1 MSVFQ
6 NAQWIFV
13 DGVSADVRDRYFN
26 YQSTFTLNNPRDA
39 TLYISAYSQ
48 YAVYLNGQ
56 FVNCGQ
62 MAGYEHLQFYDTL
75 DITDFLVPGENTL
88 LVQQYVCGADFST
101 EHKQI
106 PGVIFALYNENT
118 PVLVSSPDCLS
129 RPNHRYLKNEEPIS
143 AQLNFNFEYDANQPE
158 ASFAPSIPAAKEQ
171 HLVPRPIKKLDI
183 LPPTEGKIVAQGL
196 FRENDAS
203 LPKAQRMHTAWL
215 SAFRHDKLG
224 DGTTWTIPK
233 DRTADGIYLIS
244 DLGGESAG
252 LLTFSLDVPKE
263 TEILIGF
270 GEHLDDL
277 RVRSAIG
284 GRNFCLRYIAKP
296 GHNEFFHPFLR
307 LGLRYL
313 QLHVYADSFTLHQLA
328 IRQTV
333 YPLNYLP
340 IPTDDG
346 FFRKVYEVG
355 RKTLHL
361 CMHEHY
367 EDCPWREQSLYTMD
381 SRVQMLCG
389 YYAFGEYAFPRASLR
404 LMAHSLREDKMLEL
418 CAPGKVP
425 VNIPSFTA
433 VYLRQIL
440 EYTQFSKDFTLA
452 EEVFDVMKTIVDG
465 FLSRIDKTGL
475 PPLYH
480 GQAAWN
486 FYEWQPGL
494 NGYDRH
500 ETDVYECP
508 WGAFVS
514 DSLHCFAQVCQM
526 LRPELADI
534 YLSAR
539 DKLNQVLHQTFFDEK
554 TGAYLTR
561 LGDAAPRHTLTQAL
575 MLYIGAVPQEHADRV
590 AQAITAGQLIPSSV
604 SMSIYVYEALLKL
617 GNSFRDYVLSHIRQT
632 WTTMLYTGTDTFWE
646 TIVGADD
653 FYFAGSLCH
662 GWASVPIYI
671 MNHYNLW

>member
-1 MSVFQ
+1 MSVFH
-6 NAQWIFV
+6 NAQWIFAA
-13 DGVSADVRDRYFN
+13 GVKPDVVDRYFD
-26 YQSTFTLNNPRDA
+26 YQTTFSLAEPADTK
-39 TLYISAYSQ
+39 LYISAYSQ
-48 YAVYLNGQ
+48 YAVYLNGT
-56 FVNCGQ
+56 FVDCGQ
-62 MAGYEHLQFYDTL
+62 MPGYEHLQFYDTL
-75 DITDFLVPGENTL
+75 EISDYLVPGENTL
-88 LVQQYVCGADFST
+88 LIRQYVCGADFST
-101 EHKQI
+101 EHRQI
-106 PGVIFALYNENT
+106 PGVIFSLYNGET
-118 PVLVSSPDCLS
+118 QILVSSPDCLS
-129 RPNHRYLKNEEPIS
+129 RPNPGYLENGEVVTV
-143 AQLNFNFEYDANQPE
+143 QLNFNFEYDANRPE
-158 ASFAPSIPAAKEQ
+158 ADFSPSVAANKEQ
-171 HLVPRPIKKLDI
+171 HLVPRPIRKLDI
-183 LPPTEGKIVAQGL
+183 LPPKEGKIVAQGL
-196 FRENDAS
+196 FRENDPT
-203 LPKAQRMHTAWL
+203 LRKAERMLTAWL
-215 SAFRHDKLG
+215 SAFRNDKLG
-224 DGTTWTIPK
+224 DGKTWRIPEG
-233 DRTADGIYLIS
+233 RIADGIYLVS
-244 DLGGESAG
+244 DLGGEQAG
-252 LLTFSLDVPKE
+252 LLTFSLDVEKE

-313 QLHVYADSFTLHQLA
+313 QLHVYADCFILHQLA
-328 IRQTV
+328 IRPTV

-340 IPTDDG
+340 IPTEDG

-355 RKTLHL
+355 RNTLHL

-367 EDCPWREQSLYTMD
+367 EDCPWREQSLYAMD

-433 VYLRQIL
+433 VYIRQIL
-440 EYTQFSKDFTLA
+440 EYTQFSKDLSLA

-465 FLSRIDKTGL
+465 FLSRVNKTGL

-486 FYEWQPGL
+486 FYEWKQGL
-494 NGYDRH
+494 DGFERH

-514 DSLHCFAQVCQM
+514 DSLGCFAQLCQM
-526 LRPELADI
+526 LRPELTDT

-539 DKLNQVLHQTFFDEK
+539 DKLNQVLHQTFFDEA

-561 LGDAAPRHTLTQAL
+561 LGDDAPRHTLTQAL
-575 MLYIGAVPQEHADRV
+575 MLYIGAVPQAYISQV
-590 AQAITAGQLIPSSV
+590 AQAITGKQLIPASV

-617 GNSFRDYVLSHIRQT
+617 GDSFRDYVLSHIRQT
-632 WTTMLYTGTDTFWE
+632 WTTMLYSGFDTFWE
-646 TIVGADD
+646 TIDGADD

-671 MNHYNLW
+671 MNHYHLW

>member
-6 NAQWIFV
+6 NAQWIFAA
-13 DGVSADVRDRYFN
+13 GVKPDVVDRYFD
-26 YQSTFTLNNPRDA
+26 YQTTFSLAEPADTK
-39 TLYISAYSQ
+39 LYISAYSQ
-48 YAVYLNGQ
+48 YAVYLNGT
-56 FVNCGQ
+56 FVDCGQ
-62 MAGYEHLQFYDTL
+62 MPGYEHLQFYDTL
-75 DITDFLVPGENTL
+75 EISDYLVPGENTL
-88 LVQQYVCGADFST
+88 LIRQYVCGADFST
-101 EHKQI
+101 EHRQI
-106 PGVIFALYNENT
+106 PGVIFALYNGET
-118 PVLVSSPDCLS
+118 QILVSSPECLS
-129 RPNHRYLKNEEPIS
+129 RPNPGYLENGEVVTV
-143 AQLNFNFEYDANQPE
+143 QLNFNFEYDANRPE
-158 ASFAPSIPAAKEQ
+158 ADFAPSVAANKEQ
-171 HLVPRPIKKLDI
+171 HLVPRPIRKLDI
-183 LPPTEGKIVAQGL
+183 LPPKEGKIVAQGL
-196 FRENDAS
+196 FRENDPT
-203 LPKAQRMHTAWL
+203 LRKAERMLTAWL
-215 SAFRHDKLG
+215 SAFRNDKLG
-224 DGTTWTIPK
+224 DGKTWRIPEG
-233 DRTADGIYLIS
+233 RIADGIYLVS
-244 DLGGESAG
+244 DLGGEQAG
-252 LLTFSLDVPKE
+252 LLTFSLDVEKE

-277 RVRSAIG
+277 RVRTAIG

-313 QLHVYADSFTLHQLA
+313 QLHVYADRFTLHQLA
-328 IRQTV
+328 IRPTV

-340 IPTDDG
+340 IPTEDG

-355 RKTLHL
+355 RNTLHL

-367 EDCPWREQSLYTMD
+367 EDCPWREQSLYAMD

-433 VYLRQIL
+433 VYIRQIL
-440 EYTQFSKDFTLA
+440 EYTQFSKDLSLA

-465 FLSRIDKTGL
+465 FLSRVNETGL

-486 FYEWQPGL
+486 FYEWKPGL
-494 NGYDRH
+494 DGFERH

-514 DSLHCFAQVCQM
+514 DSLGCFAQLCQM
-526 LRPELADI
+526 LRPELTDT

-539 DKLNQVLHQTFFDEK
+539 DKLNQVLHQTFFDEA

-561 LGDAAPRHTLTQAL
+561 LGDDAPRHTLTQAL
-575 MLYIGAVPQEHADRV
+575 MLYIGAVPQELTHRV
-590 AQAITAGQLIPSSV
+590 AQAITGKQLIPASV

-617 GNSFRDYVLSHIRQT
+617 GDSFRDYVLSHIRQT
-632 WTTMLYTGTDTFWE
+632 WTTMLYSGFDTFWE
-646 TIVGADD
+646 TIDGADD

-671 MNHYNLW
+671 MNHYHLW

>member
-6 NAQWIFV
+6 NAQWIFAA
-13 DGVSADVRDRYFN
+13 GVKPDVVDRYFD
-26 YQSTFTLNNPRDA
+26 YQTTFSLAEPADTK
-39 TLYISAYSQ
+39 LYISAYSQ
-48 YAVYLNGQ
+48 YAVYLNGT
-56 FVNCGQ
+56 FVDCGQ
-62 MAGYEHLQFYDTL
+62 MPGYEHLQFYDTL
-75 DITDFLVPGENTL
+75 EISDYLVPGENTL
-88 LVQQYVCGADFST
+88 LIRQYVCGADFST
-101 EHKQI
+101 EHRQI
-106 PGVIFALYNENT
+106 PGVIFALYNGET
-118 PVLVSSPDCLS
+118 QILVSSPECLS
-129 RPNHRYLKNEEPIS
+129 RPNPGYLENGEVVTV
-143 AQLNFNFEYDANQPE
+143 QLNFNFEYDANRPE
-158 ASFAPSIPAAKEQ
+158 ADFAPSVAANKEQ
-171 HLVPRPIKKLDI
+171 HLVPRPIRKLDI
-183 LPPTEGKIVAQGL
+183 LPPKEGKIVAQGL
-196 FRENDAS
+196 FRENDPT
-203 LPKAQRMHTAWL
+203 LRKAERMLTAWL
-215 SAFRHDKLG
+215 SAFRNDKLG
-224 DGTTWTIPK
+224 DGKTWRIPEG
-233 DRTADGIYLIS
+233 RIADGIYLVS
-244 DLGGESAG
+244 DLGGEQAG
-252 LLTFSLDVPKE
+252 LLTFSLDVEKE

-313 QLHVYADSFTLHQLA
+313 QLHVYADCFTLHQLA
-328 IRQTV
+328 IRPTV

-340 IPTDDG
+340 IPTEDG

-355 RKTLHL
+355 RNTLHL

-367 EDCPWREQSLYTMD
+367 EDCPWREQSLYAMD

-433 VYLRQIL
+433 VYIRQIL
-440 EYTQFSKDFTLA
+440 EYTQFSKDLSLA

-465 FLSRIDKTGL
+465 FLSRVNETGL
-475 PPLYH
+475 PPLYR

-486 FYEWQPGL
+486 FYEWKQGL
-494 NGYDRH
+494 DGFERH

-514 DSLHCFAQVCQM
+514 DSLGCFAQLCQM
-526 LRPELADI
+526 LRPELTDT

-539 DKLNQVLHQTFFDEK
+539 DKLNQVLHQTFFDEA

-561 LGDAAPRHTLTQAL
+561 LGDSAPRHTLTQAL
-575 MLYIGAVPQEHADRV
+575 MLYAGAVPQAYLSQV
-590 AQAITAGQLIPSSV
+590 AQAITGKQLIPASV

-617 GNSFRDYVLSHIRQT
+617 GDSFRDYVLSHIRQT
-632 WTTMLYTGTDTFWE
+632 WTTMLYSGFDTFWE
-646 TIVGADD
+646 TIDGADD

-671 MNHYNLW
+671 MNHYHLW

>member
-6 NAQWIFV
+6 NAQWIFA
-13 DGVSADVRDRYFN
+13 ADVKPDLVDRYFD
-26 YQSTFTLNNPRDA
+26 YQTAFSLAEPADTK
-39 TLYISAYSQ
+39 LYISAYSQ
-48 YAVYLNGQ
+48 YAVYLNGT
-56 FVNCGQ
+56 FVDCGQ
-62 MAGYEHLQFYDTL
+62 MPGYEHLQFYDTL
-75 DITDFLVPGENTL
+75 EISDYLVPGENTL
-88 LVQQYVCGADFST
+88 LIRQYVCGADFST
-101 EHKQI
+101 EHRQI
-106 PGVIFALYNENT
+106 PGVIFSLYNGET
-118 PVLVSSPDCLS
+118 QILVSSPECLS
-129 RPNHRYLKNEEPIS
+129 RPNPGYLENGEVVTV
-143 AQLNFNFEYDANQPE
+143 QLNFNFEYDANRPE
-158 ASFAPSIPAAKEQ
+158 ADFSPSVAANKEQ
-171 HLVPRPIKKLDI
+171 HLVPRPIRKLDI
-183 LPPTEGKIVAQGL
+183 LPPKEGKIVAQGL
-196 FRENDAS
+196 FRENDPT
-203 LPKAQRMHTAWL
+203 LRKAERMLTAWL
-215 SAFRHDKLG
+215 SAFRNDKLG
-224 DGTTWTIPK
+224 DGKTWRIPEG
-233 DRTADGIYLIS
+233 RIADGIYLVS
-244 DLGGESAG
+244 DLGGEQAG
-252 LLTFSLDVPKE
+252 LLTFSLDVEKE

-313 QLHVYADSFTLHQLA
+313 QLHVYADCFTLHQLA
-328 IRQTV
+328 IRPTV

-340 IPTDDG
+340 IPTEDG

-355 RKTLHL
+355 RNTLHL

-367 EDCPWREQSLYTMD
+367 EDCPWREQSLYAMD

-433 VYLRQIL
+433 VYIRQIL
-440 EYTQFSKDFTLA
+440 EYTQFSKDLSLA
-452 EEVFDVMKTIVDG
+452 EEVFDVMKAIVDG
-465 FLSRIDKTGL
+465 FLSRVNETGL

-486 FYEWQPGL
+486 FYEWKQGL
-494 NGYDRH
+494 DGFERH

-514 DSLHCFAQVCQM
+514 DSLGCFAQLCQM
-526 LRPELADI
+526 LRPELTDT

-539 DKLNQVLHQTFFDEK
+539 DKLNQVLHQTFFDEA

-561 LGDAAPRHTLTQAL
+561 LGDDAPRHTLTQAL
-575 MLYIGAVPQEHADRV
+575 MLYIGAVPQAHTHRV
-590 AQAITAGQLIPSSV
+590 AQAITGKQLIPSSV

-617 GNSFRDYVLSHIRQT
+617 GDSFRDYVLSHIRQT
-632 WTTMLYTGTDTFWE
+632 WTTMLYSGFDTFWE
-646 TIVGADD
+646 TIDGADD

-671 MNHYNLW
+671 MNHYHLW